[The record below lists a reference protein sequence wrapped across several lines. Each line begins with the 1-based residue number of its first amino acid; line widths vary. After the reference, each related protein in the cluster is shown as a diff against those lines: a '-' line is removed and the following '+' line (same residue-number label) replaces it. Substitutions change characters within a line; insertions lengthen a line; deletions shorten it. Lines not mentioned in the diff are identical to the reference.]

1 MTTVHRF
8 GGNWTEEK
16 LRRLQKYLSAYMTI
30 FRGNPRASVYTTYY
44 VDAFA
49 GTGHRV
55 ASGETEE
62 TTLALFDDQDV
73 ADIERFFTGSARVAL
88 DSKPSFDRYLFIEQK
103 SEYVSEL
110 EKLRLAYPGKANQIQ
125 IIQGDANNV
134 LHDWCRRMDWQHNRA
149 VVFLDPYGMA
159 VNWATIEA
167 LGQTKAIDFW
177 ILLPVGQAIN
187 RLLTR
192 HRIPEGAWA
201 EKLTAFFGTED
212 WKNEFYQPR
221 LQESLFEV
229 DEEMEKIAT
238 FESIGNYFSARLE
251 TVFAQVASTS
261 LALLNSKNVPIFLL
275 FFAAANPRGAP
286 TAVKIAED
294 ILGR

>member
-16 LRRLQKYLSAYMTI
+16 LRRLKKYLSAYMTI
-30 FRGNPRASVYTTYY
+30 FRGNPWASRYTTYY

-49 GTGHRV
+49 GTGYRA
-55 ASGETEE
+55 ASGEIEV
-62 TTLALFDDQDV
+62 TTLALFDEQDLV
-73 ADIERFFTGSARVAL
+73 DVEKFFTGSAQIAL
-88 DSKPSFDRYLFIEQK
+88 DSEPSFDRYLFIEQNPK
-103 SEYVSEL
+103 FVNEL
-110 EKLRLAYPGKANQIQ
+110 EQLRMTHPQKAHRIE
-125 IIQGDANNV
+125 IIQGDANAI
-134 LHDWCRRMDWQHNRA
+134 LRDWCSRMNWQHNRA

-159 VNWATIEA
+159 VNWATVEA
-167 LGQTKAIDFW
+167 LEQTKAIDLW

-192 HRIPEGAWA
+192 RRIPEGAWA
-201 EKLTAFFGTED
+201 EKLTDFFGTED

-229 DEEMEKIAT
+229 DEEMEKTAT

-251 TVFAQVASTS
+251 TVFEQVAGTS

-275 FFAAANPRGAP
+275 FFASANPRGAP